1 MGALPKIDARRF
13 LQRGQTA
20 DASSLIM
27 PGGAR
32 MTSLSLDQ
40 TASAAVGAIKR
51 TNFRWWIVVMLFVV
65 TSVNYADR
73 AVLAITGP
81 VLSKEL
87 GINAAQ
93 MGFIFSAFGWSYV
106 LGQLPGGWLL
116 DRFGT
121 RVVYALSIFV
131 WSLVTIL
138 QGFVGFFA
146 GATAVA
152 VLFALRFA
160 VGFAEAPSFPGN
172 SRTVAAWFPRQ
183 ERATAAAIF
192 NSAQY
197 FATVIFAPIMGW
209 ITQSAGWPWAFGFM
223 GGLGIVVS
231 AIWLKV
237 VRAPAIHPLVN
248 DAEREYIAEGGG
260 LVNMDSPAP
269 AAASAKDGAKW
280 DYIRQMFANR
290 MMVGI
295 FIGQFCINALTY
307 FFITW
312 FPVYLVKERGLSILK
327 AGFIASVPAICGFAG
342 GILGGLISDWLLKR
356 GYSLSVA
363 RKTPIVMGM
372 LLSMSMV
379 ACNYTDQVPVVVFF
393 MALAFFGKG
402 IGALGWAVM
411 SDCAPKEIT
420 GLAGGVF
427 NMCGNISSIT
437 TPIIIGYIV
446 QTTGSFNGALV
457 FVAANGLI
465 AAISYLLVV
474 GEIKR
479 MELRK

>member
-1 MGALPKIDARRF
+1 
-13 LQRGQTA
+13 
-20 DASSLIM
+20 
-27 PGGAR
+27 
-32 MTSLSLDQ
+32 MTSIPLDEKGP
-40 TASAAVGAIKR
+40 ASVAGGVKK

-65 TSVNYADR
+65 TSINYADR

-81 VLSKEL
+81 VLSKDL
-87 GINAAQ
+87 GINSAQ
-93 MGFIFSAFGWSYV
+93 MGFIFSAFGWAYV

-116 DRFGT
+116 DRFGS
-121 RVVYALSIFV
+121 RVVYALSIFT
-131 WSLVTIL
+131 WSLVTVM

-146 GATAVA
+146 GATAVL

-160 VGFAEAPSFPGN
+160 VGIAESPSFPGN
-172 SRTVAAWFPRQ
+172 SRVVAAWFPRQ

-197 FATVIFAPIMGW
+197 FATVIFAPIMGF
-209 ITQSAGWPWAFGFM
+209 ITQNAGWPWAFGFM
-223 GGLGIVVS
+223 GGLGIIVS

-237 VRAPAIHPLVN
+237 IRAPSVHPAVN
-248 DAEREYIAEGGG
+248 QAELDYIAEGGG
-260 LVNMDSPAP
+260 LINMDSPT
-269 AAASAKDGAKW
+269 AAAAQSDGAKW
-280 DYIRQMFANR
+280 DYIRQMFKSR

-295 FIGQFCINALTY
+295 FLGQFCINALTY

-312 FPVYLVKERGLSILK
+312 FPVYLVKERGLSILN
-327 AGFIASVPAICGFAG
+327 AGIIASVPAICGFVG
-342 GILGGLISDWLLKR
+342 GILGGVISDWLLKR
-356 GYSLSVA
+356 GWSLSVA
-363 RKTPIVMGM
+363 RKTPIVTGM
-372 LLSMSMV
+372 LLSMAMV
-379 ACNYTDQVPVVVFF
+379 FCNYTDQVPVVVFF

-427 NMCGNISSIT
+427 NMCGNLSSIS

-446 QTTGSFNGALV
+446 QITGSFNGALV
-457 FVAANGLI
+457 FVAANGLV
-465 AAISYLLVV
+465 AAISYLVIV

-479 MELRK
+479 MELKK

>member
-1 MGALPKIDARRF
+1 M
-13 LQRGQTA
+13 
-20 DASSLIM
+20 SSI
-27 PGGAR
+27 
-32 MTSLSLDQ
+32 SINE
-40 TASAAVGAIKR
+40 TASAAVGAVKR

-65 TSVNYADR
+65 TSINYADR

-87 GINAAQ
+87 GINSAQ
-93 MGFIFSAFGWSYV
+93 MGFIFSAFGWAYV
-106 LGQLPGGWLL
+106 LAQLPGGWLL
-116 DRFGT
+116 DRFGS
-121 RVVYALSIFV
+121 RVVYALSIFT
-131 WSLVTIL
+131 WSLVTVL

-146 GATAVA
+146 GATAVM

-160 VGFAEAPSFPGN
+160 VGIAESPSFPGN
-172 SRTVAAWFPRQ
+172 SRVVAAWFPRQ

-209 ITQSAGWPWAFGFM
+209 ITHAAGWPWAFGFM
-223 GGLGIVVS
+223 GALGIIVS

-237 VRAPAIHPLVN
+237 IKAPAVHPSVN
-248 DAEREYIAEGGG
+248 DAERAYIAEGGG
-260 LVNMDSPAP
+260 LVNMDSPV
-269 AAASAKDGAKW
+269 AAAKSDEGGAKW
-280 DYIRQMFANR
+280 DYIRQMFGSR
-290 MMVGI
+290 MMSGI
-295 FIGQFCINALTY
+295 FLGQFCINALTY

-312 FPVYLVKERGLSILK
+312 FPVYLVKERGLSILN
-327 AGFIASVPAICGFAG
+327 AGFIASIPAICGFTG
-342 GILGGLISDWLLKR
+342 GILGGVISDWILRR
-356 GYSLSVA
+356 GGSLSLA

-379 ACNYTDQVPVVVFF
+379 FCNYTDQIPLVVFF
-393 MALAFFGKG
+393 MSLAFFGKG

-411 SDCAPKEIT
+411 SDAAPKEIT

-446 QTTGSFNGALV
+446 QNTGSFNGALV

-465 AAISYLLVV
+465 AAASYLFVV
-474 GEIKR
+474 GKIER
-479 MELRK
+479 MELKK

>member
-1 MGALPKIDARRF
+1 MTTID
-13 LQRGQTA
+13 
-20 DASSLIM
+20 
-27 PGGAR
+27 P
-32 MTSLSLDQ
+32 
-40 TASAAVGAIKR
+40 TASIAAAATGRK

-65 TSVNYADR
+65 TSINYADR
-73 AVLAITGP
+73 AVLAIAGP
-81 VLSKEL
+81 VLSKDL
-87 GINAAQ
+87 GINSAQ
-93 MGFIFSAFGWSYV
+93 MGFIFSAFGWAYV

-116 DRFGT
+116 DRFGS
-121 RVVYALSIFV
+121 RIVYALSIFT
-131 WSLVTIL
+131 WSLVTIM

-146 GATAVA
+146 GATAVL

-160 VGFAEAPSFPGN
+160 VGIAESPSFPGN
-172 SRTVAAWFPRQ
+172 SRVVAAWFPRQ

-209 ITQSAGWPWAFGFM
+209 ITQGFGWPWAFGFM
-223 GGLGIVVS
+223 GGLGIIVS
-231 AIWLKV
+231 AIWIKV
-237 VRAPAIHPLVN
+237 IKAPLVHPSVN
-248 DAEREYIAEGGG
+248 KAELDYIAEGGG
-260 LVNMDSPAP
+260 LINMDSPAP
-269 AAASAKDGAKW
+269 AAAAAADKGSNWNFIG
-280 DYIRQMFANR
+280 QMFKNR

-312 FPVYLVKERGLSILK
+312 FPVYLVKERGLSILN
-327 AGFIASVPAICGFAG
+327 AGIVASIPAICGFVG

-363 RKTPIVMGM
+363 RKTPIVLGM
-372 LLSMSMV
+372 VLSMAMV
-379 ACNYTDQVPVVVFF
+379 FCNYTNDVPVVVFF

-446 QTTGSFNGALV
+446 QITGSFNGALV
-457 FVAANGLI
+457 FVAANGLV
-465 AAISYLLVV
+465 AALCYLVVV

-479 MELRK
+479 MVLVK